1 LRHKGGK
8 HVARKGVEKKLK
20 TDLTDSDLVAMYR
33 LITLTREFEMRM
45 IKIHS
50 QKGLV
55 ENPHLCI
62 GEEAI
67 GVGSCFGLRKDDF
80 VIPSLRGR
88 SVFISKGVSP
98 SILMAGAYGKATG
111 PSKGK
116 YPPHH
121 MGDLEKGIIAASLV
135 IGSQVPLAAGAGL
148 AFKMIKKT
156 DQVCLCFYGDGASN
170 RGDVHESL
178 NLAAIFR
185 LPVIFICE
193 NNGLAMAMP
202 VEKSV
207 AVKDIASRAQG
218 YGIPGKTIDGN
229 DVLEVYDTVQEAVER
244 ARRGEGPTLIEC
256 KTHRHRPHCERFRE
270 TRSKEE
276 LKRCLDHCPIK
287 KFKSYLLSEGVLQ
300 EGQISKIE
308 RGVKKEIDQAVR
320 FAEESPMPEPEEI
333 FEDVYAD
340 GVIRGGRLCMR

>member
-1 LRHKGGK
+1 MVGK
-8 HVARKGVEKKLK
+8 KKVEKKSKNDLK
-20 TDLTDSDLVAMYR
+20 ASDLIAMYR
-33 LITLTREFEMRM
+33 LMALTREYELRM

-67 GVGSCFGLRKDDF
+67 GVGSCFSLRKNDF

-88 SVFISKGVSP
+88 SVFLTKGVSP
-98 SILMAGAYGKATG
+98 SVLMAGAYGKATG

-135 IGSQVPLAAGAGL
+135 IGSHVPLAVGAGL

-178 NLAAIFR
+178 NLAAILK
-185 LPVIFICE
+185 LPVIFVCE

-202 VEKSV
+202 VEKAV
-207 AVKDIASRAQG
+207 AIKDIALRAQG
-218 YGIPGKTIDGN
+218 YGMPGKSIDGN
-229 DVLEVYDTVQEAVER
+229 DVLEVYDSVQEAVEG
-244 ARRGEGPTLIEC
+244 ARRGEGPALIEC
-256 KTHRHRPHCERFRE
+256 KTYRHRPHCERFKE
-270 TRSKEE
+270 TRSREE
-276 LKRCLDHCPIK
+276 LEFAWQQCPIK
-287 KFKSYLLSEGVLQ
+287 RFKSYLLDK
-300 EGQISKIE
+300 KILNE
-308 RGVKKEIDQAVR
+308 EKSSRIEEEVKEEVDRAVQ
-320 FAEESPMPEPEEI
+320 FAEESPFPQPEEI
-333 FEDVYAD
+333 FEDVYAQ
-340 GVIRGGRLCMR
+340 GVVRGGRLCMR

>member
-1 LRHKGGK
+1 VGK
-8 HVARKGVEKKLK
+8 KNVEKKSKNALRA
-20 TDLTDSDLVAMYR
+20 SDLIAMYR
-33 LITLTREFEMRM
+33 LMALTREFEMRM

-67 GVGSCFGLRKDDF
+67 GVGACYGLREDDF

-88 SVFISKGVSP
+88 SVFITKGVSP
-98 SILMAGAYGKATG
+98 SVLMAGAYGKVTG

-121 MGDLEKGIIAASLV
+121 MGDLGKGIIAASLV
-135 IGSQVPLAAGAGL
+135 IGSHVPLAAGAGL

-178 NLAAIFR
+178 NLAAIFK

-207 AVKDIASRAQG
+207 AVKDIAFRAQG

-229 DVLEVYDTVQEAVER
+229 DVLEVYDTVQEAVEG

-270 TRSKEE
+270 TRSREE
-276 LKRCLDHCPIK
+276 LEFAWQHCPIK
-287 KFKSYLLSEGVLQ
+287 RFKSYLLDK
-300 EGQISKIE
+300 KILNE
-308 RGVKKEIDQAVR
+308 EKSARIEEEVKEEVDRAVQ
-320 FAEESPMPEPEEI
+320 FAEESPFPRPEEI
-333 FEDVYAD
+333 FEDVYAQ
-340 GVIRGGRLCMR
+340 GVVRGGRLCMR